1 MWDYNPT
8 PDRRQ
13 SDTNMEAT
21 SLKPAIKVFLIE
33 DHNLVRAGIKSLL
46 AQLHGVEVAG
56 EAGNGREALRMM
68 KEELPAAPDIVLTDI
83 AMAGLNGMET
93 TARITKDFPNV
104 RVIVLSMYANEE
116 YVMQALRAGAA
127 GYLVKEAA
135 TSELELAIRAVAR
148 GDTYL
153 SPAVSGKVIDKTLGR
168 IVPQNSPLE
177 RLTPRQ
183 REILQLIAEGRST
196 KQIADTL
203 KLSVKTVETHRAQLM
218 SRLEIYDVPGLV
230 RYAIRVGMISS
241 DL

>member
-1 MWDYNPT
+1 
-8 PDRRQ
+8 
-13 SDTNMEAT
+13 MEAT
-21 SLKPAIKVFLIE
+21 SVKPAIKVFLIE

-46 AQLHGVEVAG
+46 AQLQGVEVAG
-56 EAGNGREALRMM
+56 EAGNGRDALRMM
-68 KEELPAAPDIVLTDI
+68 KEEMPAMPDIVLTDI

-218 SRLEIYDVPGLV
+218 SRLEIFDVPGLV

>member
-1 MWDYNPT
+1 
-8 PDRRQ
+8 
-13 SDTNMEAT
+13 MEAT
-21 SLKPAIKVFLIE
+21 PQKPVIRVFLIE
-33 DHNLVRAGIKSLL
+33 DHNLVRAGIKALL
-46 AQLHGVEVAG
+46 KTLDGIEVAG
-56 EAGNGREALRMM
+56 EAGNGRDALRMM
-68 KEELPAAPDIVLTDI
+68 RLDPPDIVLTDI

-93 TARITKDFPNV
+93 TARVAKELPGV

-135 TSELELAIRAVAR
+135 TSELELALRAVAK

-153 SPAVSGKVIDKTLGR
+153 SPAISAKVIDMTLGR
-168 IVPQNSPLE
+168 STPGSPLD

-230 RYAIRVGMISS
+230 RYAIRVGMIAA

>member
-8 PDRRQ
+8 TDRGL
-13 SDTNMEAT
+13 SDMEAT

-46 AQLHGVEVAG
+46 AQLQGVEVAG
-56 EAGNGREALRMM
+56 EAGNGRDALRMM
-68 KEELPAAPDIVLTDI
+68 KEEMPAMPDIVLTDI

-218 SRLEIYDVPGLV
+218 SRLEIFDVPGLV

>member
-1 MWDYNPT
+1 
-8 PDRRQ
+8 
-13 SDTNMEAT
+13 MEAT
-21 SLKPAIKVFLIE
+21 PQKPVIRVFLIE
-33 DHNLVRAGIKSLL
+33 DHNLVRAGIKALL
-46 AQLHGVEVAG
+46 KTLDGIEVAG
-56 EAGNGREALRMM
+56 EAGNGRDALRMM
-68 KEELPAAPDIVLTDI
+68 RLDPPDIVLTDI

-93 TARITKDFPNV
+93 TARIAKELPGV

-135 TSELELAIRAVAR
+135 TSELELALRAVAK

-153 SPAVSGKVIDKTLGR
+153 SPAVSAKVIDMTLGR
-168 IVPQNSPLE
+168 SPPGSPLD

-230 RYAIRVGMISS
+230 RYAIRVGMIAA

>member
-1 MWDYNPT
+1 MLGRLAD
-8 PDRRQ
+8 
-13 SDTNMEAT
+13 MEAT
-21 SLKPAIKVFLIE
+21 LKPTIKVFLIE

-46 AQLHGVEVAG
+46 ENLSGIEVAG
-56 EAGNGREALRMM
+56 EASNGRDALRMM
-68 KEELPAAPDIVLTDI
+68 RNEPPDIVLTDI

-93 TARITKDFPNV
+93 TTRITKDFPSV

-116 YVMQALRAGAA
+116 YVMQALRAGAV

-153 SPAVSGKVIDKTLGR
+153 SPAVSGKVIDKGLGR
-168 IVPQNSPLE
+168 NTPGSPLD

-230 RYAIRVGMISS
+230 RYAIRVGIVSS

>member
-1 MWDYNPT
+1 
-8 PDRRQ
+8 
-13 SDTNMEAT
+13 MEAST

-46 AQLHGVEVAG
+46 ENLQGIEVAG
-56 EAGNGREALRMM
+56 EAGNGRDALRMM
-68 KEELPAAPDIVLTDI
+68 RVEAPDIVLTDI

-93 TARITKDFPNV
+93 TSRITKDFPNV

-116 YVMQALRAGAA
+116 YVMQALRAGSA

-168 IVPQNSPLE
+168 AVPQSSPLD

-203 KLSVKTVETHRAQLM
+203 TLSVKTVETHRAQLM
-218 SRLEIYDVPGLV
+218 SRLEIFDVPGLV

>member
-1 MWDYNPT
+1 
-8 PDRRQ
+8 
-13 SDTNMEAT
+13 MEAT
-21 SLKPAIKVFLIE
+21 PHKPAIKVFLIE
-33 DHNLVRAGIKSLL
+33 DHTLVRAGIKSLL
-46 AQLHGVEVAG
+46 QNLEGIEVAG
-56 EAGNGREALRMM
+56 EAGNGRDALRMM
-68 KEELPAAPDIVLTDI
+68 RTDMPDIVLTDI

-93 TARITKDFPNV
+93 TARITKDFPGV
-104 RVIVLSMYANEE
+104 KVIVLSMYANEE

-148 GDTYL
+148 GNTYL
-153 SPAVSGKVIDKTLGR
+153 SPAISGKVIDATLRPHTQG
-168 IVPQNSPLE
+168 SPLD

-203 KLSVKTVETHRAQLM
+203 KLSVKTVETHRSQLM

-230 RYAIRVGMISS
+230 RYAIRVGMIAA